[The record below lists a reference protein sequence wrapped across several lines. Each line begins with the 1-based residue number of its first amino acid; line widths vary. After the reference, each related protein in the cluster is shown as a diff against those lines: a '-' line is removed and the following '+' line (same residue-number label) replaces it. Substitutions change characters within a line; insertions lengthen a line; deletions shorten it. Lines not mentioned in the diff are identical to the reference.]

1 MQPSRPACPTAQ
13 FRKALFS
20 PSPTFVKPT
29 IKPVPKQ
36 VEHNLY
42 LSSRSVVHRYADAE
56 IGANVLPLADRHLHL
71 RQHIPIGFCMVHQI
85 PSRQK
90 LEHRRPQPAQT
101 VIRPKTLA
109 DGGIKKYRLWRDVRV
124 PRQVRAK
131 LRLNKCIRRKELI
144 KSSKRFER
152 RGSASEPTRT
162 IAGWQNNAAKQAQN
176 RSRRP
181 QNRVRLQ
188 TRKHYALE
196 AQRGVANTAIPG
208 VIDILIVDR
217 DVDLDLIFYSEA
229 LLMNDVRRT
238 ARRAR
243 RIQPRGNHHFIF
255 GIRLFRYQRSRQ
267 VQFATW
273 PVWVPAQS
281 TQVRNHVIDLLRRQR
296 IAERRHNVRKSA

>member
-1 MQPSRPACPTAQ
+1 MQPSHPACPTAQ
-13 FRKALFS
+13 SRKALFS

-42 LSSRSVVHRYADAE
+42 LSSRSVVHRYADAQ

-85 PSRQK
+85 PGRQK
-90 LEHRRPQPAQT
+90 LEQRRPQSAQT

-109 DGGIKKYRLWRDVRV
+109 DRSIKKYRLRRDVRV

-144 KSSKRFER
+144 KSSERFKRR
-152 RGSASEPTRT
+152 RSGPETSRP
-162 IAGWQNNAAKQAQN
+162 IAGWQNSPAKQAQN
-176 RSRRP
+176 RSRWP

-196 AQRGVANTAIPG
+196 AQRSVANSAIPG

-229 LLMNDVRRT
+229 LFMNDVSRT

-243 RIQPRGNHHFIF
+243 RIQPRGNHHFVF
-255 GIRLFRYQRSRQ
+255 GIRLLCNQRSRQ
-267 VQFATW
+267 VQFATR
-273 PVWVPAQS
+273 PVRVPAQ
-281 TQVRNHVIDLLRRQR
+281 
-296 IAERRHNVRKSA
+296 A